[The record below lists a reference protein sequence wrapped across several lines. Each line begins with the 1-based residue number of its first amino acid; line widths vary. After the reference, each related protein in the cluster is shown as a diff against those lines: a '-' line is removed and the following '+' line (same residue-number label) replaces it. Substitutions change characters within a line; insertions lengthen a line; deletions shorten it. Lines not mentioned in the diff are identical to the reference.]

1 MGLSRLDNFLKSV
14 RGTIIYV
21 DPNSIDATDSIENQG
36 NSLTRPFKTLQRALV
51 EASRFSYQ
59 SGLDNDRFNKTT
71 IVLYPGD
78 HVVDNRPGWIPD
90 GSNNYRLRSGLT
102 SNDYGA
108 WDLTTN
114 FDLSTE
120 NNVLYK
126 LNSIHGGVIIPR
138 GTSIV
143 GMDLRKT
150 RIRPKYVPNPENDE
164 IERSAV
170 FRVTGGCYFWQFS
183 ILDADP
189 NDICYKDYTTN
200 QFVPNFSHHKLTAF
214 EYADGVNDV
223 SINDDFQTY
232 STDRTDL
239 DMYYEKIGLAYG
251 QSSGRPIEPDY
262 PSSGLDIQTK
272 IDEYRIV
279 GSRGKEV
286 GITSIRSGDGVTSST
301 TITVT
306 LAEVATDFDVDTPIQ
321 IQGVGSAG
329 YDGQFVVFNKVD
341 ANNIQYRVQN
351 SPANPLP
358 TVTSA
363 TINIA
368 VDTVTSASPYI
379 FNISMRS
386 VYGMCGLHADG
397 DKASGF
403 KSMVVAQFTGIGLQ
417 KDDNAFV
424 KYNADS
430 GIYEDSTASG
440 NDNLHSNSRARFKP
454 SYENYHIKASNDGYI
469 QVVSVFAI
477 GYANHFLSENGG
489 DQSINNSNSNFG
501 AKSLVSSGFR
511 RDAFPRDDIGY
522 ITHVITP
529 KENENTET
537 SIEFGS
543 LDVNKIVGFANTN
556 RLYLYNQTNSSIAP
570 EEVVDGYRIGAKEN
584 DRLNVLISSGGIST
598 SYSARI
604 IMPNTEYT
612 ANETSYEKK
621 FKVGRSIAGINS
633 ITSNVLTLTSD
644 HSFING
650 ESIRIISETGQL
662 PDGLTNNTVYF
673 AITSGVGIATVSQIK
688 IAQTLNDALSDS
700 AVTINNGGGIL
711 NVVSRVSDKRSGD
724 IGHPIQYDADASQ
737 WYVNV
742 STAATERGLYD
753 VVVGLGS
760 TGLGAATPRTFIT
773 RQPDTR
779 NLSDTIYR
787 LRYVIPADSPLT
799 ARPPLDGYVI
809 QESNAS
815 IGSTN
820 TEVGFLYNPTSATLA
835 NSTQLRNPRYIAN
848 ASWSGG
854 TANIVTEIPH
864 GLKVGS
870 QVEILNV
877 TSTNNTTGV
886 ANSAYNGTFDVAGI
900 SSAKQFSVAITNNP
914 GTFTNNTSNR
924 TTSLPYFK
932 KKKTPGTYFVY
943 RTQELQEYVP
953 GQQDGVYHLLV
964 LNTSNSPSVA
974 PFDSLRFSQPIQS
987 LYPQTNRDNP
997 VSDPQPA
1004 VSFALPDTIG
1014 QVVVNEPQY
1023 SITKEN
1029 LNKQLV
1035 DNTVGFGLTNII
1047 SGVAGTTHTL
1057 YTNIDHGLNRVTSL
1071 GILNAGTNYVDGNY
1085 YNASLVGFAGSTTG
1099 SHATARIT
1107 VSGGVIT
1114 ALKIIDGGS
1123 AYGVGNTLAVVG
1135 VATTSGNT
1143 GAVLQVNSIYS
1154 NVGDTLS
1161 IDSISPSTYSQYN
1174 TLYRVTAVNGPK
1186 EVVVASASTI
1196 SPAYTT
1202 GIGATAESGNV
1213 IVTGRSLNVFSLVYD
1228 NTVGLATVTTFNTHG
1243 LKVDSKVRLGGANDS
1258 FFNGDFI
1265 VKQVGTTTSF
1275 VLNVGVSTLSPS
1287 TSGSIVVYQP
1297 AYTSTGGNV
1306 LRTNEST
1313 TARIVSEYAGITTTI
1328 SSAVTVTDSSIAI
1341 ANVTN
1346 FDFNIGDYLLVD
1358 DEIMR
1363 IKSLVTGNPVS
1374 VFRGL
1379 LGTFQ
1384 STHNSGSVIKRI
1396 KPRPIELRRNSLIR
1410 ASAHTFEYLGYGPGN
1425 YSTAFPE
1432 RQDRNISPQEE
1443 LLAQSTKTDGGIAI
1457 FTAMNA
1463 DGDFY
1468 TGNKKVN
1475 SATGQE
1481 EVFDAPIPTVTGED
1495 PGIGG
1500 VNVGFDVLSPL
1511 EATIS
1516 RSLRVE
1522 GGPDANLISEFDGP
1536 VIFNNKITSTSDK
1549 GIEANSL
1556 FLQGDTT
1563 VSRKYTVGISTP
1575 VLAGNIGDVVYN
1587 GVPIGNDYLGWV
1599 YTSNNV
1605 WENFG
1610 YIGNFE
1616 DARVGIASGGTF
1628 VGITTLIDFRSGIGA
1643 TITSQYDNISGI
1655 GTIIFDASPLNVGV
1669 STGIGLTKTFV
1680 GVATEINFIG
1690 YGVTISATYNAGIA
1704 SVTFDAS
1711 SGGSGT
1717 PSAPVNSIQYNDSG
1731 FFGGNSS
1738 FTYDGSVVRLNNS
1751 TSDSLLRITQTGSGN
1766 VLEAQDSSGD
1776 TTSFVIDSDGKIG
1789 IGISVPTA
1797 KVDIVAGTDQ
1807 AVYIRSVSGSGNII
1821 RIDDTSGDTTPLVY
1835 TVSGDLGLGTLTP
1848 NTKLDVIGNIGLNGA
1863 LRLYNSG
1870 RTSYVSLQSPT
1881 SSPNLTFTLP
1891 NNYGSG
1897 GQVLTTNGAG
1907 GLSWASVSGGGATGV
1922 TRIIAGSNIII
1933 SSTGGS
1939 GTGDVTISA
1948 TGTAGGVTSLNAGS
1962 GISLSAS
1969 TGAITVT
1976 NSGVTQLTAGTGIS
1990 ISGSTGSITISS
2002 SAGSS
2007 PYPFTTRGFSMPL

>member
-78 HVVDNRPGWIPD
+78 HIVDNRPGWIPD
-90 GSNNYRLRSGLT
+90 GSNNYRLRSGLI
-102 SNDYGA
+102 SNDYSA

-114 FDLSTE
+114 FNLTTE
-120 NNVLYK
+120 NNALYK
-126 LNSIHGGVIIPR
+126 LNSIHGGVIVPR

-164 IERSAV
+164 IERSAI

-200 QFVPNFSHHKLTAF
+200 QFVPNFSHHKLTSF
-214 EYADGVNDV
+214 EYADGTNDV
-223 SINDDFQTY
+223 SIDDDFQTY

-239 DMYYEKIGLAYG
+239 DMYYEKVGLAYG

-286 GITSIRSGDGVTSST
+286 GITSIRAGDGVTSST

-306 LAEVATDFDVDTPIQ
+306 LAEVATEFDVDTPIQ
-321 IQGVGSAG
+321 IQGVGSSG

-341 ANNIQYRVQN
+341 ANNIQYKVQN
-351 SPANPLP
+351 SPTNPLP

-424 KYNADS
+424 KYNSNS
-430 GIYEDSTASG
+430 GTYEDSTVSG

-454 SYENYHIKASNDGYI
+454 SYENYHIKSSNDGYI

-511 RDAFPRDDIGY
+511 RNAFPRDDIGY
-522 ITHVITP
+522 ITHVIPP
-529 KENENTET
+529 KEIETAET
-537 SIEFGS
+537 SIEFNAI
-543 LDVNKIVGFANTN
+543 DVNKVVGFAQTN
-556 RLYLYNQTNSSIAP
+556 KLYLYNQTNASIAP
-570 EEVVDGYRIGAKEN
+570 ESVIDGYRIGAKEN
-584 DRLNVLISSGGIST
+584 DKINVLISNSGVST
-598 SYSARI
+598 SYSARV

-612 ANETSYEKK
+612 ATETSFEKK
-621 FKVGRSIAGINS
+621 FTVGRSLVGINS
-633 ITSNVLTLTSD
+633 ITSNVVTLNSA
-644 HSFING
+644 HNFING

-673 AITSGVGIATVSQIK
+673 AITSGVGIVTSSQIK

-700 AVTINNGGGIL
+700 AVSINNTGGIL
-711 NVVSRVSDKRSGD
+711 NVVSRVSDKKSGD
-724 IGHPIQYDADASQ
+724 IGHPIQYDSSASQ

-742 STAATERGLYD
+742 ATAATESGLYN

-760 TGLGAATPRTFIT
+760 TSLGDATPRTYIT

-809 QESNAS
+809 QESNTS
-815 IGSTN
+815 IESTDA
-820 TEVGFLYNPTSATLA
+820 EVGFLYNPVSATLT
-835 NSTQLRNPRYIAN
+835 NSTQLRNPRYIAS

-870 QVEILNV
+870 QVEIFNV
-877 TSTNNTTGV
+877 TSTNNTAGV

-900 SSAKQFSVAITNNP
+900 SSAKQFSIAITNDP

-932 KKKTPGTYFVY
+932 KKKTPGTYYIY
-943 RTQELQEYVP
+943 RTQEIREYVP

-964 LNTSNSPSVA
+964 LNSSNSPAAA
-974 PFDSLRFSQPIQS
+974 PFDSLRFSQPITN

-997 VSDPQPA
+997 VSDPQEA
-1004 VSFALPDTIG
+1004 VSYAVPDTIG
-1014 QVVVNEPQY
+1014 QVVINEPQY

-1029 LNKQLV
+1029 LNKQLI
-1035 DNTVGFGLTNII
+1035 DNRVGFGLTNIT

-1057 YTNIDHGLNRVTSL
+1057 FTDIDHGLNRITSL
-1071 GILNAGTNYVDGNY
+1071 GILDAGTNYVDGNY

-1114 ALKIIDGGS
+1114 SLKIIDGGS
-1123 AYGVGNTLAVVG
+1123 AYGIGNTLAVVG
-1135 VATTSGNT
+1135 VATTAGNI
-1143 GAVLQVNSIYS
+1143 GAVLEVNQIYS
-1154 NVGDTLS
+1154 NVGDTLK
-1161 IDSISPSTYSQYN
+1161 IDGIVPSSYGQYN
-1174 TLYRVTAVNGPK
+1174 TLYRITGVNGPK
-1186 EVVVASASTI
+1186 EVAVASASTI
-1196 SPAYTT
+1196 SPVYTT

-1213 IVTGRSLNVFSLVYD
+1213 ILTGKALNVSSIVYN
-1228 NTVGLATVTTFNTHG
+1228 NTVGLATVTTANAHG
-1243 LKVDSKVRLGGANDS
+1243 LRVDNKVVLGGADAQLFNDS
-1258 FFNGDFI
+1258 FI
-1265 VKQVGTTTSF
+1265 VKQVESTTSF
-1275 VLNVGVSTLSPS
+1275 VLNVGVT
-1287 TSGSIVVYQP
+1287 TSSAVTTGNIFVYPP
-1297 AYTSTGGNV
+1297 AYTSTGGNI

-1313 TARIVSEYAGITTTI
+1313 TGRIVPEYAGITTTI
-1328 SSAVTVTDSSIAI
+1328 TSAVTVTDSSIAI

-1346 FDFNIGDYLLVD
+1346 FDFNIGDYLLID

-1363 IKSLVTGNPVS
+1363 IRSSVTGNPVT
-1374 VFRGL
+1374 VYRGL
-1379 LGTFQ
+1379 LGTLQ
-1384 STHNSGSVIKRI
+1384 SSHNSGSVVRRI
-1396 KPRPIELRRNSLIR
+1396 KVRPIELRRNSLIR

-1516 RSLRVE
+1516 RSIRVE
-1522 GGPDANLISEFDGP
+1522 GGPDANIISEFDGP
-1536 VIFNNKITSTSDK
+1536 VIFNNKITSTSTK

-1575 VLAGNIGDVVYN
+1575 VLAGNVGDVEYYSLPDD
-1587 GVPIGNDYLGWV
+1587 GGYLGWV
-1599 YTSNNV
+1599 YTSNND
-1605 WENFG
+1605 WRKFAPIQNANG
-1610 YIGNFE
+1610 HY
-1616 DARVGIASGGTF
+1616 VGIWSGSFIGDGSGLTNVDSIWISDV
-1628 VGITTLIDFRSGIGA
+1628 VGIHTTKKV
-1643 TITSQYDNISGI
+1643 GI
-1655 GTIIFDASPLNVGV
+1655 GTTIAQADYQLYVNGNTKINGTLNVYEVIEKATISSGILTATSPINIDLAENNV
-1669 STGIGLTKTFV
+1669 YYFTNNAAGNWTFNFRANSTQTLDSFLEIGDSITVAILTTQGSTAYYNSSITIDGSAVTPKYYG
-1680 GVATEINFIG
+1680 GVAYT
-1690 YGVTISATYNAGIA
+1690 
-1704 SVTFDAS
+1704 
-1711 SGGSGT
+1711 
-1717 PSAPVNSIQYNDSG
+1717 
-1731 FFGGNSS
+1731 
-1738 FTYDGSVVRLNNS
+1738 
-1751 TSDSLLRITQTGSGN
+1751 
-1766 VLEAQDSSGD
+1766 
-1776 TTSFVIDSDGKIG
+1776 
-1789 IGISVPTA
+1789 
-1797 KVDIVAGTDQ
+1797 
-1807 AVYIRSVSGSGNII
+1807 SGNINSVDAYTFVI
-1821 RIDDTSGDTTPLVY
+1821 IKTASSTY
-1835 TVSGDLGLGTLTP
+1835 TVLS
-1848 NTKLDVIGNIGLNGA
+1848 
-1863 LRLYNSG
+1863 S
-1870 RTSYVSLQSPT
+1870 QSQYT
-1881 SSPNLTFTLP
+1881 
-1891 NNYGSG
+1891 
-1897 GQVLTTNGAG
+1897 
-1907 GLSWASVSGGGATGV
+1907 
-1922 TRIIAGSNIII
+1922 
-1933 SSTGGS
+1933 
-1939 GTGDVTISA
+1939 
-1948 TGTAGGVTSLNAGS
+1948 
-1962 GISLSAS
+1962 
-1969 TGAITVT
+1969 
-1976 NSGVTQLTAGTGIS
+1976 
-1990 ISGSTGSITISS
+1990 
-2002 SAGSS
+2002 
-2007 PYPFTTRGFSMPL
+2007 